1 MAVLSIPILVLGAME
16 ENIDPKEYGVTQQLF
31 KEWRS
36 PRFGNS
42 NPQKIESP
50 VWEWLVRSKLCGYLS
65 TQKMDGPSPFDEG
78 PTWSFDRFGQ
88 TKTQLPDGRTV
99 YIGGEHEDHYDPDF
113 YIYND
118 VIVEHPNG
126 EFDFY
131 CYPKTDFPPS
141 DFHTATLI
149 GSKIV
154 LIGSLG
160 YPQERVEAST
170 QLYLLDLND
179 FKISPINSSGKSPG
193 WIHRH
198 EAILDTSQTSITVTK
213 GFIEIGLDSPLR
225 ENIDDWKLD
234 IENWTWQR
242 LTERKWPRWELT
254 RKDKARNHIYD
265 IRQALWSNEVN
276 WEEHHQQDMARLEES
291 MGFSVDFNLVKALYD
306 FDFTHESLVEDE
318 EEHNVYWIYV
328 DGVRVR
334 FVEERYCLNVT
345 VEGSLGNQTLTS
357 MREQLISSL
366 NELEISEWTINEY

>member
-1 MAVLSIPILVLGAME
+1 ME